1 MGPAGSAR
9 LALESMQ
16 PNAISDRALWD
27 LITGSTAQRV
37 GAAQIIRADGGA
49 SVSDVHTLDLNL

>member
-1 MGPAGSAR
+1 
-9 LALESMQ
+9 MQ